1 MNTTLNKTRI
11 KGYAAVLVVLAIL
24 STVLGGCNRF
34 LDEKSDSNLATPTTL
49 EDNQA
54 LLDRL
59 SDVLSNFAS
68 SGMASGDEF
77 YLSEADYK
85 ALEYQED
92 KRLYT
97 WQKDY
102 VSTNQGVGNDWAYC
116 YKAIYI
122 SNAVLHNLD
131 TYAISG
137 AENVRGQALALRAV
151 RYLDAAQIW
160 CLAYNSNTAS
170 TDLGLPLRLDP
181 DMNTPSVRSS
191 VEQTYDQILKDLH
204 EAVELLPV
212 KQVAVTRASKVT
224 ALGYLARTYLFMGD
238 YEKALTYC
246 LQALNLQNTLIDF
259 NTLNTTD
266 SYPIKDMNPEILLRA
281 TMRISGPVR
290 FAVAKVPVNLYQ
302 SYSDNDL
309 RKSIYFRVN
318 PNGKVIF
325 KGNYTGGSTGK
336 MTGVIIDELYLIAAE
351 SYAHAGDITNSMKML
366 NDLLITR
373 WKTGTF
379 TDFTASSK
387 EEALSLIK
395 EERQKELLFRG
406 LRWADL
412 KRYNRDGAGVT
423 LTRTVNGQTY
433 MLPPS
438 DLRYAIAI
446 PEDII
451 KLTGMPQNPR

>member
-1 MNTTLNKTRI
+1 MNTKQYKI
-11 KGYAAVLVVLAIL
+11 KGMVYTIVFVILTSIL
-24 STVLGGCNRF
+24 SGCSRF

-59 SDVLSNFAS
+59 FDILSNFAS
-68 SGMASGDEF
+68 SGMASSDEF
-77 YLSEADYK
+77 YLSEADYN
-85 ALEYQED
+85 ALEYQGD

-131 TYAISG
+131 TYHIPG
-137 AENVRGQALALRAV
+137 AENVRGQALALRAI

-160 CLAYNSNTAS
+160 CVAYNAS
-170 TDLGLPLRLDP
+170 TATSDLGLPLRLNP

-191 VEQTYDQILKDLH
+191 VKQTYDQTLKDLH
-204 EAVELLPV
+204 EAVDLLPV
-212 KQVAVTRASKVT
+212 KQVAATRPSKVT

-238 YEKALTYC
+238 YQKALTFS
-246 LQALNLQNTLIDF
+246 LQALSLQNTLMDF
-259 NTLNTTD
+259 NTLNPAD
-266 SYPIKDMNPEILLRA
+266 SYPIKDMNVEVLLRA

-290 FAVAKVPVNLYQ
+290 FAVAKIPVNLYQ
-302 SYSDNDL
+302 SYSNNDL
-309 RKSIYFRVN
+309 RKAVYFRIN
-318 PNGKVIF
+318 PNGEVIF

-336 MTGVIIDELYLIAAE
+336 ITGVTIDELYLIAAE
-351 SYAHAGDITNSMKML
+351 SYAKTNDINNSMKML

-373 WKTGTF
+373 WKIGTF
-379 TDFTASSK
+379 TAFTASSK

-412 KRYNRDGAGVT
+412 KRYNRDGAGIV

-433 MLPPS
+433 MLPPN
-438 DLRYAIAI
+438 DPRYAITI

>member
-1 MNTTLNKTRI
+1 MNTKLNKTRI
-11 KGYAAVLVVLAIL
+11 KGYTAVLVALAIL
-24 STVLGGCNRF
+24 STVLCGCSRF

-68 SGMASGDEF
+68 SGMASSDEF
-77 YLSEADYK
+77 YLSDADFD

-102 VSTNQGVGNDWAYC
+102 VSTNQGIGNDWFYC
-116 YKAIYI
+116 YKAVYI

-131 TYAISG
+131 TYHIPG
-137 AENVRGQALALRAV
+137 AENVKGQALALRAI

-160 CLAYNSNTAS
+160 CLVYNGMTAS

-181 DMNTPSVRSS
+181 DMNIPSVRSS
-191 VEQTYDQILKDLH
+191 VKQTYDQILKDLH
-204 EAVELLPV
+204 EAVNLLPV
-212 KQVAVTRASKVT
+212 KQVAATRPSKVT

-246 LQALNLQNTLIDF
+246 LQALSLQNTLMDF
-259 NTLNTTD
+259 NTLNPSD
-266 SYPIKDMNPEILLRA
+266 SYPIKDTNPEVLLRA

-302 SYSDNDL
+302 SYSANDL
-309 RKSIYFRVN
+309 RKSVYFRIN
-318 PNGKVIF
+318 PNGEIIF

-336 MTGVIIDELYLIAAE
+336 MTSVTVDELYLIAAE
-351 SYAHAGDITNSMKML
+351 SYAKANDITNSMKML

-379 TDFTASSK
+379 IPFTANSK
-387 EEALSLIK
+387 EEALQLIK

-412 KRYNRDGAGVT
+412 KRYNRDGAGIM
-423 LTRTVNGQTY
+423 LTRTIKGQTY
-433 MLPPS
+433 TLPPN

>member
-1 MNTTLNKTRI
+1 MNTKLNKTRI
-11 KGYAAVLVVLAIL
+11 KGYTAVLVALAIL
-24 STVLGGCNRF
+24 STVLCGCSRF

-59 SDVLSNFAS
+59 SDVLSNYAS
-68 SGMASGDEF
+68 SGMASSDEF
-77 YLSEADYK
+77 YLSDADFD

-116 YKAIYI
+116 YRAVYI

-131 TYAISG
+131 TYHISG
-137 AENVRGQALALRAV
+137 AENVKGQALALRAI

-160 CLAYNSNTAS
+160 CMAYNASTAS

-181 DMNTPSVRSS
+181 DMNIPSVRSS
-191 VEQTYDQILKDLH
+191 VKQTYDQILKDLH
-204 EAVELLPV
+204 EAVSLLPV
-212 KQVAVTRASKVT
+212 KQVAATRPSKVT
-224 ALGYLARTYLFMGD
+224 VLGYLARTYLFMGD
-238 YEKALTYC
+238 YQNALTYS
-246 LQALNLQNTLIDF
+246 LQALSLQNILMDF
-259 NTLNTTD
+259 NTLNPSD
-266 SYPIKDMNPEILLRA
+266 SYPIKDMNPEVLLRA

-290 FAVAKVPVNLYQ
+290 FAVAKVPVSLYQ
-302 SYSDNDL
+302 SYSANDL
-309 RKSIYFRVN
+309 RKSVYFRIN
-318 PNGKVIF
+318 PNGEIIF

-336 MTGVIIDELYLIAAE
+336 MTGITIDELYLIAAE

-379 TDFTASSK
+379 IPFTANSK
-387 EEALSLIK
+387 EEALNLIK

-412 KRYNRDGAGVT
+412 KRYNRDGAGIS

-433 MLPPS
+433 TLPPN
-438 DLRYAIAI
+438 DLRYAIVI

-451 KLTGMPQNPR
+451 KLTGMPQNLR